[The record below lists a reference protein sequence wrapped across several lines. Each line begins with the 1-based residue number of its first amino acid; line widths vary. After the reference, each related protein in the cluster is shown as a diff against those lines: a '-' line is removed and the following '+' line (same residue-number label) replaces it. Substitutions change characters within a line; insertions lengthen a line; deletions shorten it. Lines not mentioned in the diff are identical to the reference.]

1 MNNKKYIDDEQV
13 KKNIEEFRREQEDNK
28 RQEEIKVEEEKIK
41 KENEEKKIVQEIE
54 NEEEELN
61 NEENSKEKNS
71 GCFGP
76 CMIITI
82 SICIFIIYP
91 FLFGGLDGMSAFGF
105 IILIPFLIIFLL
117 NMWMF
122 YSLNSIAKSLHRK
135 EKEEKGLVLIFLII
149 SIIVFFVFT
158 LYIFSYAIIL
168 FVSIWGCYYIVIM
181 IKYEQLK

>member
-1 MNNKKYIDDEQV
+1 MNNNKYIDDEQV

-28 RQEEIKVEEEKIK
+28 RQEEIKAEEEKIK
-41 KENEEKKIVQEIE
+41 KENEEKILVQEIE

-91 FLFGGLDGMSAFGF
+91 FLFRGLDGMSAFGF
-105 IILIPFLIIFLL
+105 IFFIPFLIIFLFIVWIGYFL
-117 NMWMF
+117 
-122 YSLNSIAKSLHRK
+122 SEGAKSFLKKKK
-135 EKEEKGLVLIFLII
+135 EK
-149 SIIVFFVFT
+149 
-158 LYIFSYAIIL
+158 
-168 FVSIWGCYYIVIM
+168 
-181 IKYEQLK
+181 